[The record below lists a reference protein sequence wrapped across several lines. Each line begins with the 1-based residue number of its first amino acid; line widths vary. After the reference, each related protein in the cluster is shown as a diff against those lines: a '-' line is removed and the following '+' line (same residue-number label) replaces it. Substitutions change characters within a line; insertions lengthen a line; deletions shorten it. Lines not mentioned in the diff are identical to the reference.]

1 MTRWLTPLVCSALLL
16 CGVPAVAP
24 AATPLERAED
34 AYHDGTAAFGE
45 GRLRDALHLFTQ
57 AREGLAPLPEHAL
70 LGPTLYNLGRT
81 YEALFDAQEIAPAE
95 VCEGADVFADYL
107 LGHGDDDARLA
118 ADAERGGAR
127 LRSMCEAAT
136 PPPTVAPAARAAAPV
151 EPPSRWLAWTLTGAA
166 VAAIGAGITLN
177 VLARADRDD
186 RDDAYDRHLAATD
199 ADALESTAREVR
211 DLQDSGEAKATASY
225 VFLGLGAALAGG
237 AAWAWWTP
245 VAGPNGGGGGAI
257 HVGGRF

>member
-1 MTRWLTPLVCSALLL
+1 MKAWLPPLLVGALLVCGAPAAAL
-16 CGVPAVAP
+16 

-34 AYHDGTAAFGE
+34 AYHEGTAAFGE
-45 GRLRDALHLFTQ
+45 GRLRDALQLFKQ
-57 AREGLAPLPEHAL
+57 ARDGLAPLAEHAL

-107 LGHGDDDARLA
+107 QGHGDEDARLG
-118 ADAERGGAR
+118 ADAERGAAR

-136 PPPTVAPAARAAAPV
+136 PPPAVGPAAKAAAPAAPA
-151 EPPSRWLAWTLTGAA
+151 SRWLAWTLTGAA
-166 VAAIGAGITLN
+166 VAAIGAGVTLN
-177 VLARADRDD
+177 VLARIDRAD
-186 RDDAYDRHLAATD
+186 RDDAYDRHLAA
-199 ADALESTAREVR
+199 ADAAEIESTAREVQ
-211 DLQDSGEAKATASY
+211 DLQDSGEARATASY

-245 VAGPNGGGGGAI
+245 MAGPDGGGGGAI